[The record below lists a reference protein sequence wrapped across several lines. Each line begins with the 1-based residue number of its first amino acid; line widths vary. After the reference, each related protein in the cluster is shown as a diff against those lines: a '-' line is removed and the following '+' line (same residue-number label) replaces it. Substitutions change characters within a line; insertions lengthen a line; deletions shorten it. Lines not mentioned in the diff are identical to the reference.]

1 MKKSLV
7 KHGKTRHIQSHEK
20 ICFSINLKNWSYIFK
35 AYSLP
40 INPMQEK
47 NFGRSLCI
55 SSGTF
60 SRSFESAMKWVCQGH
75 FRDLQVTMSPLFKSE
90 TFPLKKEIQ

>member
-1 MKKSLV
+1 M
-7 KHGKTRHIQSHEK
+7 
-20 ICFSINLKNWSYIFK
+20 NWSYISK

-75 FRDLQVTMSPLFKSE
+75 FRDLQVTMSPLFKSV

>member
-1 MKKSLV
+1 MKKNNIFAI
-7 KHGKTRHIQSHEK
+7 K
-20 ICFSINLKNWSYIFK
+20 LKNNISMYWSYISK
-35 AYSLP
+35 TYSLP